1 MKIETKDNADRLAIP
16 GHGLGPKIEQD
27 RQDGVAALAKR
38 VDGSTA
44 PTADDLAKV
53 SAPGTQ
59 LNRDVIETIRR
70 LQPQARSV
78 VIRVSKRKNSMLK

>member
-1 MKIETKDNADRLAIP
+1 MAT
-16 GHGLGPKIEQD
+16 
-27 RQDGVAALAKR
+27 LAKL

-70 LQPQARSV
+70 LQPQERAV
-78 VIRVSKRKNSMLK
+78 VVGKLAGERATAANVERAMMLRRLLDPLPGTPCVRLRRRL